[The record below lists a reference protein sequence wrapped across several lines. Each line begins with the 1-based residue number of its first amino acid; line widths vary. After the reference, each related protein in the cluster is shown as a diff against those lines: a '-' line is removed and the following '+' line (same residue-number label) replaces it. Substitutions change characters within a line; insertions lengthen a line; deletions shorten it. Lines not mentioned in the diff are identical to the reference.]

1 MYEALKPVIKM
12 IKLRWFLLFLLA
24 FPVLLFG
31 QDSAR
36 EIRLNWL
43 SPERIQPAP
52 EHFIDLIKFSGAVY
66 GDSLDNIP
74 MFTFRVKNTV
84 PHFKVVF
91 SLQQEDYV
99 PVSMEEKRILEE
111 AGFLFSDIEL
121 FQGQQQVRKEAFS
134 VVSFFPFRK
143 NPATGGFEKLIT
155 FALEEESVYDAGITY
170 ESIHEYGSN
179 SVLSNGSWY
188 KICGNETG
196 VYQLTYDDLSS
207 LGVAMGSLQKANI
220 RIFGHRGGMLPEDN
234 SVPRIDDLK
243 EQAIFISGSQTGSFG
258 QSDYILFYG
267 ESPNQWTFD
276 PVEKVFNHQLHLY
289 STETCY
295 FLTTNNGAGKRLASQ
310 GSLAE
315 TQTHTVTT
323 FQDYA
328 YHERELDNLIGSGRI
343 WFGEVFDAT
352 LSREFTFDFPG
363 LILNEPARLKS
374 YVAARSTENSSF
386 LVKAGNGQ
394 MPQAVNR
401 IFLANYNGPH
411 ANISVDS
418 MWFNPAQADQIKV
431 TMTYNRPV
439 AGSRGWLNY
448 LALNVTRQL
457 RFTGH
462 QMAFRNVDVMGVGHI
477 AQYNMG
483 NATNQLKVWDV
494 TDPFEVTEQQFSLS
508 GNTLQFRQT
517 ADVLREYIVFDGAS
531 YKKATIIGPV
541 ANQNLHAMQPSDMI
555 IIVPEF
561 LIGEAQRLADF
572 RTQHDGLSVA
582 VVTTAQINNE
592 FSSGSA
598 DIGAIRNFV
607 KMFYDRAE
615 TEAQM
620 PRYLLLFGNGTID
633 NRDLLGFGGNPIPT
647 FQSVNSLQHDR
658 SYMTDDFYGLL
669 DDTEGQDADG
679 SLDIGI
685 GRLPVRTLE
694 EAKTVVDKIIRYD
707 QRIPGMDPQ
716 QENLQN
722 IGVVSNYA
730 DWRNLV
736 VLIADDQDNNT
747 HIRDSETLAGIMEN
761 QFPLFNVDKIYLD
774 AYQQVTLA
782 GGARYPDAN
791 QAINERVNQGAL
803 LINYIGHGGIMGL
816 AHERIVTFEDI
827 ATWNNYYN
835 MPVFMTATCEFSS
848 FDHPNPDDVTAG
860 VRIFMKPD
868 GGAAAL
874 FTTTRL
880 AWSGPNLTLNRNFMQ
895 VAFERDTEGDY
906 YRMGDLIRLA
916 KVNSSGQLEH
926 WRIRNFVLLG
936 DPSMQMAYPRYQVVT
951 ENLPDTLKAF
961 QHVTV
966 SGYIADEAGNPLPGY
981 NGVVF
986 PSVYDKKMN
995 YTTLGQDPDSQPLDF
1010 SIRNS
1015 LLYKGKAS
1023 VTNGQFSFSFIVPQ
1037 DIAYNIGNGRIGYY
1051 LDNGER
1057 DGNGYFEDFIIGGS
1071 LTGYDPDN
1079 VGPNIKLFLNDTT
1092 FVSGETT
1099 NQNPLLL
1106 ALLFDE
1112 SGINITGRIG
1122 HDIVAILNEET
1133 SSPVVLNNFF
1143 EADLD
1148 DFQRGRVIYP
1158 FYGLPEGRHTLSLR
1172 AWDVHN
1178 NPSTAS
1184 IEFIVSRTA
1193 ALALEN
1199 LMNYPNPFRDNTNF
1213 KFTHNQPFSELDVR
1227 IEIYDLSGRLMQTIE
1242 TSVNSPSYQ
1251 SPPIPWD
1258 GKDQEGRIIG
1268 NGIYLYRLILQTP
1281 DGNVSSLTQKLV
1293 VLR

>member
-1 MYEALKPVIKM
+1 M
-12 IKLRWFLLFLLA
+12 IKICSFFLVLLT
-24 FPVLLFG
+24 FPVFLFG
-31 QDSAR
+31 QNNAR
-36 EIRLNWL
+36 EFRLDWQ

-52 EHFIDLIKFSGAVY
+52 EYFIDLVKFSGAVY

-74 MFTFRVKNTV
+74 MFTYRVKNTV
-84 PHFKVVF
+84 PHFRVEF
-91 SLQQEDYV
+91 NLQQEAFV
-99 PVSMEEKRILEE
+99 PVSMEERRILEE
-111 AGFLFSDIEL
+111 AGFPFSDIEL

-134 VVSFFPFRK
+134 VVSFFPIRK
-143 NPATGGFEKLIT
+143 NPSTGGFEKLVSFI
-155 FALEEESVYDAGITY
+155 LKEETIYDAAISY
-170 ESIHEYGSN
+170 EPVQEYVSN
-179 SVLSNGSWY
+179 SVLSSGTWY
-188 KICGNETG
+188 KICGSETG
-196 VYQLTYDDLSS
+196 VYQLTYDDLAS
-207 LGVAMGSLQKANI
+207 LGVAMGGLQKSNI
-220 RIFGHRGGMLPEDN
+220 RIFGHGGGMLPEDN
-234 SVPRIDDLK
+234 STPRIDDLK
-243 EQAIFISGSQTGSFG
+243 ELAIFVSGSQSGTFG
-258 QSDYILFYG
+258 QNDYILYYN

-289 STETCY
+289 STENCY
-295 FLTTNNGAGKRLASQ
+295 FLTTDKGVGKRIASQ
-310 GSLAE
+310 SSLPE
-315 TQTHTVTT
+315 TATHTVST

-328 YHERELDNLIGSGRI
+328 YHERELDNLIGSGRV

-352 LSREFTFDFPG
+352 LIREFTFDFPG
-363 LILNEPARLKS
+363 LVLNEPARLKS

-386 LVKAGNGQ
+386 LAKAGNGQ
-394 MPQAVNR
+394 MTQGVNR

-418 MWFNPAQADQIKV
+418 MWFNPVQGDQIKV
-431 TMTYNRPV
+431 TLTYNRPV

-448 LALNVTRQL
+448 LALNVTRLLQ
-457 RFTGH
+457 FTGP
-462 QMAFRNVDVMGVGHI
+462 QMAFRNVHVMGEGHI
-477 AQYNMG
+477 AQYNLG
-483 NATNQLKVWDV
+483 NSTNQLKVWDV
-494 TDPFEVTEQQFSLS
+494 TDPFEIREQQTGLS

-517 ADVLREYIVFDGAS
+517 ASVLREFIAFDGTS
-531 YKKATIIGPV
+531 FKRPV
-541 ANQNLHAMQPSDMI
+541 LKGHVENQNLHAMQASDMI

-561 LIGEAQRLADF
+561 LKGEAQRLADF
-572 RTQHDGLSVA
+572 RSEHDGLSVS
-582 VVTTAQINNE
+582 VVTTDHVYNE
-592 FSSGSA
+592 FSSGTA

-607 KMFYDRAE
+607 KMFYDRGE
-615 TEAQM
+615 TEAQI

-633 NRDLLGFGGNPIPT
+633 NRDLQGFGGNPIPT
-647 FQSVNSLQHDR
+647 FQSENSLQPDR

-669 DDTEGQDADG
+669 DDSEGQDANG

-707 QRIPGMDPQ
+707 QRIPGMDPEQ
-716 QENLQN
+716 DNMQN

-747 HIRDSETLAGIMEN
+747 HIRDSETLAGIMED

-782 GGARYPDAN
+782 GGARYPDVN

-848 FDHPNPDDVTAG
+848 FDHPDPDDVTAG

-880 AWSGPNLTLNRNFMQ
+880 AWSGPNLTLNRNFMN
-895 VAFERDTEGDY
+895 VAFELDPQGKY
-906 YRMGDLIRLA
+906 YRLGDLIRLS

-936 DPSMQMAYPRYQVVT
+936 DPSMQMAYPQYQVVT
-951 ENLPDTLKAF
+951 ESVADTIKAF
-961 QHVTV
+961 QQVTV
-966 SGYIADEAGNPLPGY
+966 SGYIADETGNPVPGY

-995 YTTLGQDPDSQPLDF
+995 YTTLGQDSDSQQLDF
-1010 SIRNS
+1010 NIRNA
-1015 LLYKGKAS
+1015 LLYKGKAR
-1023 VTNGQFSFSFIVPQ
+1023 VTDGQFSFSFIVPQ
-1037 DIAYNIGNGRIGYY
+1037 DIAYNFGSGRISYY
-1051 LDNGER
+1051 LDNGEK
-1057 DGNGYFEDFIIGGS
+1057 DGNGFFEDFIIGGS
-1071 LTGYDPDN
+1071 LVNYDPDQE
-1079 VGPNIKLFLNDTT
+1079 GPDIRLFLNDTT

-1158 FYGLPEGRHTLSLR
+1158 FNGLPEGRHTLSLR

-1178 NPSTAS
+1178 NPSTVS

-1199 LMNYPNPFRDNTNF
+1199 LMNYPNPFRDFTQF
-1213 KFTHNQPFSELDVR
+1213 KFTHNQPFSELDVT
-1227 IEIYDLSGRLMQTIE
+1227 IEIFDLSGKLMQTIE
-1242 TSVNSPSYQ
+1242 TTVNSPSYQ

-1258 GKDQEGRIIG
+1258 GKDQEGRTIG

-1281 DGNVSSLTQKLV
+1281 DGNVSTMTQKLV